1 MCSDEGLTA
10 IALSLVALIGL
21 SVGRTAGLSEVT
33 KTSYG
38 SLRHG
43 ATNHLRN
50 PTMSQ
55 APAR

>member
-50 PTMSQ
+50 PT
-55 APAR
+55 